1 MPQDVLRAL
10 YCTVHIGRKT
20 VRGEIKKHLK
30 SKKKRILKD
39 EQLNGSQ
46 KLVIKQNL
54 DFRIKNLSF
63 SYLAS
68 YSTVRVYVHWAHLL
82 LINFK

>member
-1 MPQDVLRAL
+1 MSSWMA
-10 YCTVHIGRKT
+10 
-20 VRGEIKKHLK
+20 
-30 SKKKRILKD
+30 
-39 EQLNGSQ
+39 SQ

-68 YSTVRVYVHWAHLL
+68 YSTVPVYVHWAHLL